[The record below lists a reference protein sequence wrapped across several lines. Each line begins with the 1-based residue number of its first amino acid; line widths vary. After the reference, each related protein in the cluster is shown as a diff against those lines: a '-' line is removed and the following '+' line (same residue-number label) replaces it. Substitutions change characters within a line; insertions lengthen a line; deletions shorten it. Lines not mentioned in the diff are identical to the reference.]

1 MEQVVIYYWYD
12 RGEIRGTE
20 DEKIIEKAIESGD
33 YETFMKMRE
42 KYPPDADGM
51 FTYFPDEACVYD
63 LIKEDFV
70 DWIDITD
77 PDNFK
82 LIDENDYEWG

>member
-1 MEQVVIYYWYD
+1 MNQVVIYCWYD
-12 RGEIRGTE
+12 RGEIRGTK
-20 DEKIIEKAIESGD
+20 DEKIIEKAIESHD
-33 YETFMKMRE
+33 FETFMKMRE

-51 FTYFPDEACVYD
+51 FTYFPDKAGVYD

-77 PDNFK
+77 SKNFK
-82 LIDENDYEWG
+82 LIEENDYEWG